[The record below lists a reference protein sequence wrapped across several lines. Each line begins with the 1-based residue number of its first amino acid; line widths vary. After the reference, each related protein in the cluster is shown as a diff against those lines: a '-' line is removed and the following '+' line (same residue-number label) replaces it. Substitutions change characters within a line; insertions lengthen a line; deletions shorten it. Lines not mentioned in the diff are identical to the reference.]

1 MNTLQTLVNIALN
14 KPAYRERA
22 LYQLRRNADKF
33 HAMEV
38 EAEYEAVDN
47 LYNSTLKRREY
58 YRQMKHSNYLAKL
71 TLCRIYDDKVEAVSR
86 IYDVIYDIHT
96 ANKNGALA

>member
-22 LYQLRRNADKF
+22 LHQLRRLADTF

-38 EAEYEAVDN
+38 EREFEEMASVAYDAAWHPDAEIFIEVFELIGN
-47 LYNSTLKRREY
+47 IRLSK
-58 YRQMKHSNYLAKL
+58 
-71 TLCRIYDDKVEAVSR
+71 
-86 IYDVIYDIHT
+86 
-96 ANKNGALA
+96 KNGALA